1 VIQHRLGLALALCA
15 ALLVH
20 SSVAQ
25 ERIIGLVEIAVL
37 HGQVNDGSTD
47 APIEPVAL
55 RVQPVRDSGVAI
67 VVRDRRQ
74 LESRE
79 HGYEQMSAVVYE
91 RVYAPAGGLWYR
103 LRYDAAGDVG
113 YGWLEHTA
121 GMQYRETSA
130 LLTRGLAYLTAE
142 WDRRL
147 WERPAADAAVRTL
160 DLSDPA
166 PAVKVID
173 VFIPSGSQE
182 PWYLLAIVTGVCT
195 GEPIEVVTTAWVP
208 AYAESGANNVW
219 FYSRGC

>member
-1 VIQHRLGLALALCA
+1 MIRPRLELAFALCT
-15 ALLVH
+15 ALLAH
-20 SSVAQ
+20 SALAQ
-25 ERIIGLVEIAVL
+25 ERIIGLVEITAL

-55 RVQPVRDSGVAI
+55 RVHPVRDSGVAI
-67 VVRDRRQ
+67 VVRDRHQ

-79 HGYEQMSAVVYE
+79 HGYEQVSAAVYE
-91 RVYAPAGGLWYR
+91 RRYAPAGGLWYR
-103 LRYDAAGDVG
+103 LRYEAAGDVG
-113 YGWLEHTA
+113 YGWLEHTD
-121 GMQYRETSA
+121 GMQYRETAA
-130 LLTRGLAYLTAE
+130 LVTGGLAYLTAE

-147 WERPAADAAVRTL
+147 WERPAADAAVRML
-160 DLSDPA
+160 DLLDPA

-173 VFIPSGSQE
+173 VFTSPGSQE
-182 PWYLLAIVTGVCT
+182 PWYLVAIVTGACT